1 MDTCGRG
8 KTSSYR
14 GDSVPPIYEKSS
26 EETFFDTPL
35 APARQGRLGTQGE
48 LPEGQEKVPWGTCPE
63 AEVKKSGRAGL
74 FWGILC
80 GLLRQAC
87 PACSGAS
94 RRNAAGNCALRA
106 LSLRALCARTLGW
119 TGDYMSGTYRTDT
132 YYLDCTRKTG
142 ICYLDCTRRAGT
154 MLSGLHS

>member
-1 MDTCGRG
+1 MANVPEYFGSDVFNE
-8 KTSSYR
+8 
-14 GDSVPPIYEKSS
+14 SVMKE
-26 EETFFDTPL
+26 
-35 APARQGRLGTQGE
+35 R
-48 LPEGQEKVPWGTCPE
+48 
-63 AEVKKSGRAGL
+63 
-74 FWGILC
+74 LC

-94 RRNAAGNCALRA
+94 RRNAAGNCA

-142 ICYLDCTRRAGT
+142 ICYLDCTRRAG
-154 MLSGLHS
+154 